1 MKRDIARELF
11 RSYRTGM
18 RKKKETEQ
26 QERIELGEP
35 QKINNILNELIES
48 RDWRKGIA
56 EGNLFTDWR
65 EIVGEEIADHS
76 TPITLYE
83 GKLTIQT
90 SSTAWST
97 QLRLMNDELLR
108 KIRQSA
114 PGAVVDDLIIIGPHA
129 PSWKRGLRTIRG
141 ARGPRDTFEI
151 GRASCRERV
160 STDV

>member
-35 QKINNILNELIES
+35 QKIDNILNELIES

-56 EGNLFTDWR
+56 EGNLFSDWR

-141 ARGPRDTFEI
+141 AKGPRDTF
-151 GRASCRERV
+151 G
-160 STDV
+160 

>member
-35 QKINNILNELIES
+35 RKINNILNELIES

-56 EGNLFTDWR
+56 EGNLFSDWR
-65 EIVGEEIADHS
+65 DIVGEEIADHS

-108 KIRQSA
+108 NIRQSA
-114 PGAVVDDLIIIGPHA
+114 PGAVVDSLNIIGPHA

-141 ARGPRDTFEI
+141 AKGPRDTF
-151 GRASCRERV
+151 G
-160 STDV
+160 

>member
-11 RSYRTGM
+11 RSYRSGA
-18 RKKKETEQ
+18 RKKREIV
-26 QERIELGEP
+26 QEERVDLGDPE
-35 QKINNILNELIES
+35 KIGNILNELVDS

-56 EGNLFTDWR
+56 EGNLFSDWR
-65 EIVGEEIADHS
+65 EIVGADIADHS
-76 TPITLYE
+76 TPITLFE

-97 QLRLMNDELLR
+97 QLRLMSSELLG

-114 PGAVVDDLIIIGPHA
+114 PGALVDELVIIGPHA

-141 ARGPRDTFEI
+141 AQGPRDTF
-151 GRASCRERV
+151 G
-160 STDV
+160 

>member
-1 MKRDIARELF
+1 VKRDIARELF

-56 EGNLFTDWR
+56 EGNLFSDWR

-114 PGAVVDDLIIIGPHA
+114 PGAVVDNLIIIGPHA

-141 ARGPRDTFEI
+141 AKGPRDTF
-151 GRASCRERV
+151 G
-160 STDV
+160 